1 MERNIYVLVDEN
13 NIILDFIG
21 IPKEGYVLKSNY
33 KNAAFLSEGFYVD
46 DENKGFVPLKPY
58 PSWIYNPSECLYNA
72 PITYPASSDSSKSY
86 TWDEETVSWKEII
99 KENVNGI

>member
-13 NIILDFIG
+13 NIVLDFIG

-46 DENKGFVPLKPY
+46 DENNGFVPPKPY
-58 PSWIYNPSECLYNA
+58 PSWIYNADECLYNA
-72 PITYPASSDSSKSY
+72 PIPYPATPDSSKSY
-86 TWDEETVSWKEII
+86 AWNEETLSWVEINNDTI
-99 KENVNGI
+99 